1 MKKLE
6 IATGFAQYKVL
17 LAILGVLS
25 SWASFEVWK
34 WHQQQHDKY
43 IAQKQ
48 QACQEMIENASN
60 DVQSNRFLK
69 AAYYSYLMQ
78 QSFTIKLKQP
88 GINTDF
94 ISEKDYI
101 LMYSQPAS
109 LIPEHPRY
117 EGSLFERLSKRTD
130 KQPPAPLIVT
140 GKKILG
146 NKAEVISACAPKS
159 FTVSLENLYEITQPV
174 DISPYL
180 PPFSSF

>member
-6 IATGFAQYKVL
+6 IATVFAQYKVL

-34 WHQQQHDKY
+34 WHQQQHEKY

-48 QACQEMIENASN
+48 QACQQRLNSAN
-60 DVQSNRFLK
+60 RYVQSDRFLK
-69 AAYYSYLMQ
+69 AAYYASKTQ
-78 QSFTIKLKQP
+78 DKLQIQLNKP

-94 ISEKDYI
+94 KPEQTYI
-101 LMYSQPAS
+101 LMYERPVP
-109 LIPEHPRY
+109 LIPSNPRY
-117 EGSLFERLSKRTD
+117 EGNLFERLSRQPD
-130 KQPPAPLIVT
+130 KYPPEPLIVT

-146 NKAEVISACAPKS
+146 NKAEVISACAPTS
-159 FTVSLENLYEITQPV
+159 FTVSLENLYEITQPI